1 MSRSQAHLGDEDP
14 PIIAARVALRIVG
27 KTSAKIRRAKQN
39 KVMQTLLI
47 VSKDLRKG
55 IDNAIIICKKSE
67 IDILDI
73 DINTFEKTLGIDDVR
88 ALQKRLYLKPFKSK
102 TKALVIAI
110 LDRVTLE
117 AQNSLL
123 KALEEPPNNT
133 IIVLVS
139 VSKELFLPTILSRC
153 VLIELKDEGFKLSEE
168 DLKSFVNILSNLQK
182 YEAGDRLKIA
192 ETYGKTR
199 EEASSFLEKITF
211 VTRQVLLKQIN
222 LQNKDNKDLDTAWLL
237 KVLKSLQKTY
247 TTVKNTNVSQ
257 RFSLEILLLS
267 L

>member
-1 MSRSQAHLGDEDP
+1 
-14 PIIAARVALRIVG
+14 
-27 KTSAKIRRAKQN
+27 
-39 KVMQTLLI
+39 MQTLLI
-47 VSKDLRKG
+47 VSKNIQKG
-55 IDNAIIICKKSE
+55 IDRAKEICKQNE
-67 IDILDI
+67 IDIFDI
-73 DINTFEKTLGIDDVR
+73 DINSFEKTLGIDDVR

-102 TKALVIAI
+102 TKAMVIAI
-110 LDRVTLE
+110 LDRVTIE

-123 KALEEPPNNT
+123 KVLEEPPNHT

-139 VSKELFLPTILSRC
+139 ANKELFLPTILSRC
-153 VLIELKDEGFKLSEE
+153 VLIELKDEGLKLSEE
-168 DLKSFVNILSNLQK
+168 DLKTFVDVLSNLQK

-211 VTRQVLLKQIN
+211 TARQVLLKQIN
-222 LQNKDNKDLDTAWLL
+222 LQNKNNKDFDTAWLL
-237 KVLKSLQKTY
+237 NVLKSLQKTH

-257 RFSLEILLLS
+257 RFSLETLLLS

>member
-1 MSRSQAHLGDEDP
+1 MQKGIDYAIG
-14 PIIAARVALRIVG
+14 VC
-27 KTSAKIRRAKQN
+27 KQN
-39 KVMQTLLI
+39 K
-47 VSKDLRKG
+47 
-55 IDNAIIICKKSE
+55 

-73 DINTFEKTLGIDDVR
+73 DINSFEKTLGIDDVR
-88 ALQKRLYLKPFKSK
+88 NLQKRLYLKPFKSQ
-102 TKALVIAI
+102 TKALIIAI

-123 KALEEPPNNT
+123 KVLEEPPNHT

-139 VSKELFLPTILSRC
+139 TSKELFLPTVLSRS
-153 VLIELKDEGFKLSEE
+153 VLIELKDEGLKLSEE
-168 DLKSFVNILSNLQK
+168 EIKSFADILSNLPK

-199 EEASSFLEKITF
+199 EEANIFLEKIIF
-211 VTRQVLLKQIN
+211 VTRQILLKQIS
-222 LQNKDNKDLDTAWLL
+222 LQNNNAKDLDTAWLL
-237 KVLKSLQKTY
+237 NTLKSLQKIY

-257 RFSLEILLLS
+257 RFSLETLLLS

>member
-1 MSRSQAHLGDEDP
+1 
-14 PIIAARVALRIVG
+14 
-27 KTSAKIRRAKQN
+27 
-39 KVMQTLLI
+39 MQTLLI
-47 VSKDLRKG
+47 ISKNIQKG
-55 IDNAIIICKKSE
+55 IDRAREICKQEE

-73 DINTFEKTLGIDDVR
+73 DLNSFEKTLGIDDVR

-102 TKALVIAI
+102 TKAMVIAI
-110 LDRVTLE
+110 LDRITIE

-123 KALEEPPNNT
+123 KVLEEPPNYT

-139 VSKELFLPTILSRC
+139 ANKELFLPTILSRC
-153 VLIELKDEGFKLSEE
+153 VLIELEDEDLKLSEE
-168 DLKSFVNILSNLQK
+168 EIKSFTDILSNLPK

-211 VTRQVLLKQIN
+211 TTRQILLKQIS
-222 LQNKDNKDLDTAWLL
+222 LQNKDNKEFNTVWLL
-237 KVLKSLQKTY
+237 NVLKSLQKTHR
-247 TTVKNTNVSQ
+247 TIKNTNVSQ
-257 RFSLEILLLS
+257 RFSLETLLLS